1 MSKYLSFDC
10 LILYYKPELY
20 NIHVL
25 DIIEKKETK
34 RKRKKKRSLTV
45 EISIYKC
52 SKVYYP
58 RTGWLAVALLPTP
71 IALFMLAASG
81 GEVALYAGT
90 ALIGI
95 SSGFVFSAAVSI
107 TSELFGPNSAGV
119 NHNILITNIPIGSLF
134 YGLLAAL
141 VYDSNKGSSSSTT
154 LEMSLLKEAT
164 ICMGR
169 KCYWQTFIW
178 WGCFSILG
186 LASSFLLFLRTR
198 PAYDRF
204 EMNRCRPQSSS
215 EDQILLCRS

>member
-1 MSKYLSFDC
+1 MY
-10 LILYYKPELY
+10 I
-20 NIHVL
+20 
-25 DIIEKKETK
+25 
-34 RKRKKKRSLTV
+34 
-45 EISIYKC
+45 C

-81 GEVALYAGT
+81 GGVALYVGT

-107 TSELFGPNSAGV
+107 TSELFGPNSAAV

-141 VYDSNKGSSSSTT
+141 VYDSNEGSSTISSSTT
-154 LEMSLLKEAT
+154 IRTTLETSLSKEAT
-164 ICMGR
+164 LCVGR
-169 KCYWQTFIW
+169 KCYGQTFLW
-178 WGCFSILG
+178 WGCFSIFG

-204 EMNRCRPQSSS
+204 ERNRCKRLSSS
-215 EDQILLCRS
+215 EDQILLCTS